1 MNILDTQKTF
11 NEIDQSCKVIK
22 KRLAATVKDLDRVE
36 ECLGKKEYLQKL
48 RVATAK
54 CLEPERSLSRLL
66 ESKRQLVDAI
76 SALGQ

>member
-1 MNILDTQKTF
+1 M
-11 NEIDQSCKVIK
+11 IK
-22 KRLAATVKDLDRVE
+22 KRLAVTIRDVDRVE

-54 CLEPERSLSRLL
+54 YLEPERSLSRLL
-66 ESKRQLVDAI
+66 ESKRQLVDSI